1 MPILSVL
8 KDVVS
13 NGLFVEGTAIQQ
25 TEKSFF
31 LLFCFVHLDATPT
44 KSQTEKRRQKLGLYN
59 F

>member
-31 LLFCFVHLDATPT
+31 LLFCFVHLDAT

>member
-1 MPILSVL
+1 ML

-25 TEKSFF
+25 TEWSFF
-31 LLFCFVHLDATPT
+31 LLFCFVHSDATPT
-44 KSQTEKRRQKLGLYN
+44 KSQTEKCQQKLGLYN